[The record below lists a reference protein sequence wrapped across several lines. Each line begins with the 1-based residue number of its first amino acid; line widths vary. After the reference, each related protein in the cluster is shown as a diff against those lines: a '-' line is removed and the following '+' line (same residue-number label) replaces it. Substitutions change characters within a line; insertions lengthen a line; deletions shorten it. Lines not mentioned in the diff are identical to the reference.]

1 MEWQCLITCK
11 IVPNA
16 MPNQDFPSE
25 KIRSIILNHI
35 ECPGIRF
42 RGKNK
47 VLMSLSPKKKK
58 KKTPNLNKDEPE

>member
-1 MEWQCLITCK
+1 
-11 IVPNA
+11 

-58 KKTPNLNKDEPE
+58 KKNPNLNKDEPE